1 MPGNV
6 SCMRGR
12 ICVGWRLY
20 LHYQGTSCWPWRLT
34 ALNKRPGLRPGLR
47 LRRLEQE
54 EEDEEDAAKLAIPL
68 KAPGAPQDRTP
79 LRGPRPA
86 AGLPLEA

>member
-1 MPGNV
+1 MAHAAYNRAGN
-6 SCMRGR
+6 
-12 ICVGWRLY
+12 
-20 LHYQGTSCWPWRLT
+20 
-34 ALNKRPGLRPGLR
+34 RPRLR

-54 EEDEEDAAKLAIPL
+54 EEDEEDAVKLAIPL
-68 KAPGAPQDRTP
+68 KAPGTPQDRTP